1 MLPFFKCEKKQVELY
16 ISDQIS
22 ELAFA
27 FNNALITII
36 VSQHVFVLSKIS

>member
-1 MLPFFKCEKKQVELY
+1 MLPFFKCEKNQVEHY

-27 FNNALITII
+27 FNDALITSI
-36 VSQHVFVLSKIS
+36 VSQHVFVLSKIA